1 MFDLLLIPSLHENM
15 VKIGAY
21 VLSEFGHL
29 ITEMPDKSVE
39 KQFEL
44 IHKHFYNVSQ
54 QARGLILTA
63 YMKMMRT
70 TPALKS
76 QVLPLLNQYKDFWDE
91 DIQQRVCEYLAMIEL
106 AETDM
111 NASEFILE
119 ALDQMPNFS
128 DSLQTNSIL
137 TRRIMKLKIEKGFTI
152 NKEEA
157 ESTARKEITAG
168 DSTVSSAL
176 SQNQPSLLGINL
188 DQINIGGGST
198 SQ

>member
-1 MFDLLLIPSLHENM
+1 
-15 VKIGAY
+15 
-21 VLSEFGHL
+21 
-29 ITEMPDKSVE
+29 
-39 KQFEL
+39 
-44 IHKHFYNVSQ
+44 
-54 QARGLILTA
+54 
-63 YMKMMRT
+63 
-70 TPALKS
+70 
-76 QVLPLLNQYKDFWDE
+76 LPLLNQYKDFWDE

-176 SQNQPSLLGINL
+176 SQN
-188 DQINIGGGST
+188 
-198 SQ
+198 

>member
-1 MFDLLLIPSLHENM
+1 
-15 VKIGAY
+15 
-21 VLSEFGHL
+21 
-29 ITEMPDKSVE
+29 
-39 KQFEL
+39 
-44 IHKHFYNVSQ
+44 VSQ

-70 TPALKS
+70 TPALKA

-91 DIQQRVCEYLAMIEL
+91 DIQQRVCEYLAMIDL

-111 NASEFILE
+111 NGNEFILE

-157 ESTARKEITAG
+157 ESSARKEITAG

-188 DQINIGGGST
+188 DQINIGGG
-198 SQ
+198 

>member
-1 MFDLLLIPSLHENM
+1 
-15 VKIGAY
+15 
-21 VLSEFGHL
+21 
-29 ITEMPDKSVE
+29 
-39 KQFEL
+39 
-44 IHKHFYNVSQ
+44 
-54 QARGLILTA
+54 
-63 YMKMMRT
+63 
-70 TPALKS
+70 
-76 QVLPLLNQYKDFWDE
+76 
-91 DIQQRVCEYLAMIEL
+91 MIKL

-111 NASEFILE
+111 DGNEFILE

-157 ESTARKEITAG
+157 ESTARKEINAG

-198 SQ
+198 NHNEERKSP